1 MNASEIVRLV
11 GFILFYFVDEL
22 SNSECLKVQM
32 KGEEPT
38 KHLCQLHKKHII
50 SQNSF
55 RNLRLHL
62 TKYTN

>member
-50 SQNSF
+50 SRIPSEI
-55 RNLRLHL
+55 
-62 TKYTN
+62 